1 MLRWPNT
8 DAPEFSVALQS
19 SASRTSIVTHP
30 TVKRVR
36 RVAIFGAIVVPSVY
50 FAPVPALIFI
60 LCGVM
65 DISRHRKISYE
76 LFEKYF
82 MGNGIWTWILSPI
95 NLLADLLSFRNVGI
109 YKLEDMPPAHRSE
122 IETCVRE
129 FTANRDL
136 IKNHVARSLAQNKR
150 CMLTFKW

>member
-8 DAPEFSVALQS
+8 NAPEFSAALQS
-19 SASRTSIVTHP
+19 LVSRVSIVSHP
-30 TVKRVR
+30 TAKRVR
-36 RVAIFGAIVVPSVY
+36 RVVIFGAIFVPSVY

-76 LFEKYF
+76 LIEKYF

-95 NLLADLLSFRNVGI
+95 NLLADLLSFPNVGSP
-109 YKLEDMPPAHRSE
+109 KFAAL
-122 IETCVRE
+122 
-129 FTANRDL
+129 
-136 IKNHVARSLAQNKR
+136 
-150 CMLTFKW
+150 